1 MEARVLA
8 VCVGLIE
15 RVPYRG
21 RQMRTGIFKRPVEG
35 RVHAGRLG
43 LAGDHQADPRYHGG
57 PPKAVYA
64 YPSEHYP
71 FWRAV
76 YPDLL
81 FDHGGFGENL
91 TTVGWMEDAVRE
103 GDVYRVGSAILQ
115 VTEPR
120 TPCIKLGV
128 KFGRTGM
135 VAKFRASRRT
145 GFYLAVRE
153 EGVVEAGDAITLMDR
168 DPAARTVISMAVSP

>member
-1 MEARVLA
+1 METRVLA

-35 RVHAGRLG
+35 RVHIGRLG

-57 PPKAVYA
+57 PRRAVYA
-64 YPSEHYP
+64 YPSEHYS
-71 FWRAV
+71 FWRGV
-76 YPDLL
+76 YPDVA
-81 FDHGGFGENL
+81 FGHGGFGENL
-91 TTVGWMEDAVRE
+91 ATAGWMEDAVRE
-103 GDVYRVGSAILQ
+103 GDVYRVGTALLK

-128 KFGRTGM
+128 KFGRTGI
-135 VAKFRASRRT
+135 VAKFRESRRT

-153 EGVVEAGDAITLMDR
+153 EGFVEAGDAITLVDR
-168 DPAARTVISMAVSP
+168 DPGARSVAGME